1 MIYGVVKIIA
11 SGPVSL
17 TVTIPADIKTDLG
30 LKAGEKLLVSV
41 DDMGRIIYERQK
53 PFKIGSVAVQ
63 QIETKPVSVE
73 GDDPDIVLNGR
84 GWV

>member
-1 MIYGVVKIIA
+1 MIYGVVKVGS
-11 SGPVSL
+11 SGPVTL
-17 TVTIPADIKTDLG
+17 LVTIPADIKTDLG
-30 LKAGEKLLVSV
+30 LQAGEKLLVSV

-63 QIETKPVSVE
+63 HPETKPVSAE
-73 GDDPDIVLNGR
+73 DNDSDNVLNGQ